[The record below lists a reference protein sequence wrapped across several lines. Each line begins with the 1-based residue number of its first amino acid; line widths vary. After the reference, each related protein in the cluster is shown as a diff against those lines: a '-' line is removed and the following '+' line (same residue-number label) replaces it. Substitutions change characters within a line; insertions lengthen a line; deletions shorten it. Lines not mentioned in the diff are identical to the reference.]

1 MWIYWCLLATIIS
14 GFIPIALKKCSDNQP
29 KHIVIVGLLL
39 YHFIMVLVSLVAN
52 PEFIIKLNI
61 IDMLKM
67 LPGIVIQ
74 SIGFYCAVSATKYGK
89 VTITSSIQKTKV
101 VVTFLLGIVILKEGC
116 TILQLVISTVL
127 VILSILVAKSK
138 NDNKEKIDKKL
149 ERKAIMYSYGFV
161 IFNGTSD
168 FINKIYVT
176 EYQNPLYVVFNY
188 AIITIIGIFIY
199 CLITKHW
206 NYIDIRKIKAKGYF
220 VLQSLLDVSSSI
232 FYRVALLEG
241 NVSVISVISTSAIVI
256 TIIAS
261 RFILKE
267 KITLKKYLMML
278 GIFICI
284 LILTK
289 FT

>member
-1 MWIYWCLLATIIS
+1 MWLYWCLIATIIS
-14 GFIPIALKKCSDNQP
+14 GFIPIALKKCSDNQQ

-67 LPGIVIQ
+67 LPGIIIQ

-116 TILQLVISTVL
+116 TILQMVISTVL

-220 VLQSLLDVSSSI
+220 VLQSLLDVFSSI

-241 NVSVISVISTSAIVI
+241 DVSVISVISTSAIVI

-284 LILTK
+284 LILAK

>member
-1 MWIYWCLLATIIS
+1 MWLYWCLLATIIS

-67 LPGIVIQ
+67 LPGIIIQ

-101 VVTFLLGIVILKEGC
+101 FVTFILGKDILKEWSK
-116 TILQLVISTVL
+116 ILQLVISTVL

-149 ERKAIMYSYGFV
+149 EKKAIMYSYGFV

-168 FINKIYVT
+168 FINKIYVIFNNNLI
-176 EYQNPLYVVFNY
+176 YSDCFLLQNYF
-188 AIITIIGIFIY
+188 A
-199 CLITKHW
+199 CLEV
-206 NYIDIRKIKAKGYF
+206 N
-220 VLQSLLDVSSSI
+220 LS
-232 FYRVALLEG
+232 
-241 NVSVISVISTSAIVI
+241 
-256 TIIAS
+256 
-261 RFILKE
+261 
-267 KITLKKYLMML
+267 
-278 GIFICI
+278 
-284 LILTK
+284 
-289 FT
+289 